1 MIEKKKWF
9 RSKTLWLN
17 VIGIAGII
25 LQCEYGFVIDAELEF
40 AILGGINVLLRLIT
54 NKGLEK

>member
-1 MIEKKKWF
+1 MIEKKKWIW
-9 RSKTLWLN
+9 SKTLWLN
-17 VIGIAGII
+17 LIAIAGII

-40 AILGGINVLLRLIT
+40 AILGGINIFLRLIT